1 MDFLFE
7 FDDLVFFFIQKAG
20 VIELPGASFVIDS
33 LEKNFSSE
41 KSIDFVFEEKES
53 LVKVLSLFALDDDG
67 VFAFKLVDEVQKDI
81 FVLEQF
87 L

>member
-1 MDFLFE
+1 M
-7 FDDLVFFFIQKAG
+7 VFFFIQKAG

-33 LEKNFSSE
+33 LEENFSSE
-41 KSIDFVFEEKES
+41 KAIDLVFEEKES
-53 LVKVLSLFALDDDG
+53 LVKVLSLLALDDDG
-67 VFAFKLVDEVQKDI
+67 VFAFELVDKVEKDI